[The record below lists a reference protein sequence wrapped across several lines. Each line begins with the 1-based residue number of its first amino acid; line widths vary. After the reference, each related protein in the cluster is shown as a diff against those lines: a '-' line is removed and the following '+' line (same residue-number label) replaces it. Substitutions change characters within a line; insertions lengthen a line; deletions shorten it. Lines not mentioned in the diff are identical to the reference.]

1 MRQTVSE
8 MTTSPTRPPLAFDSI
23 DEVIALLRERGQRLS
38 ANRRLVLEALFDAE
52 GPVSAEH
59 IAAGLGGRRATA
71 DVTSV
76 YRTLEQFEELGVIH
90 HVHIGHGPGLYA
102 LVGTGEP
109 AYLACESCHRVD
121 VVDLEPIREE
131 LIDRFGYEARLSH
144 FAIVGLCPDC
154 AAGASTRRRGHRHSH
169 SHGGFIHSHPHAAHK
184 PGQGHRH

>member
-1 MRQTVSE
+1 
-8 MTTSPTRPPLAFDSI
+8 MTTSPTRPALTFDSI

-59 IAAGLGGRRATA
+59 IAGGLGGRRATA

-102 LVGTGEP
+102 LVGAGEP

-121 VVDLEPIREE
+121 VVDLEPISEE
-131 LIDRFGYEARLSH
+131 LNDRFGYEARLSH

-154 AAGASTRRRGHRHSH
+154 AAGGPTRRRGHRHSH
-169 SHGGFIHSHPHAAHK
+169 SHGGFIHSHPHAAHR

>member
-1 MRQTVSE
+1 
-8 MTTSPTRPPLAFDSI
+8 MTTSPTRPPLKFDSI
-23 DEVIALLRERGQRLS
+23 DEVIALLRQRGQRLS

-59 IAAGLGGRRATA
+59 IAAGLGGRRARA

-76 YRTLEQFEELGVIH
+76 YRTLEQLEELGAIH

-102 LVGTGEP
+102 LVGSGEP

-131 LIDRFGYEARLSH
+131 INDRFGYEPRLSH
-144 FAIVGLCPDC
+144 FAILGLCPEC
-154 AAGASTRRRGHRHSH
+154 AAGGSTRRRSHRHSH
-169 SHGGFIHSHPHAAHK
+169 SHGGFIHSHPHADHE
-184 PGQGHRH
+184 PGKSHQH

>member
-1 MRQTVSE
+1 
-8 MTTSPTRPPLAFDSI
+8 MTTSPPRPPLHFDSI
-23 DEVIALLRERGQRLS
+23 EEVIALLRGKGQRLS
-38 ANRRLVLEALFDAE
+38 ANRRLVLEALFDAD

-59 IAAGLGGRRATA
+59 IAGGLGGRRVTA

-102 LVGTGEP
+102 LVGSGEP

-121 VVDLEPIREE
+121 VVDLDPIRDQ
-131 LIDRFGYEARLSH
+131 INDRFGYEARLSH

-154 AAGASTRRRGHRHSH
+154 AAGGSTRRRSHRHSH
-169 SHGGFIHSHPHAAHK
+169 SHGDFIHSHAHAAHQ
-184 PGQGHRH
+184 PGTAHRH